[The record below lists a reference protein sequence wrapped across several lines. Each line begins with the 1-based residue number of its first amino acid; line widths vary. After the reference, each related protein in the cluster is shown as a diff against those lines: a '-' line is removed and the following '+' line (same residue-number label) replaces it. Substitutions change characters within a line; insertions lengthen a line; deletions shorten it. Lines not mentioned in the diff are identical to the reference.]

1 MKKTT
6 ETWIRLILGLY
17 LIGYALNQFLH
28 LIPTSYGNMPEITRD
43 FIDSIIMY
51 LPFLYLFEIV
61 IGLLLIFNK
70 WTGVILIVLVPLSV
84 SFMMF
89 NIINGDFTMLWPAL
103 FVAALNVALLYFQRD
118 RYRPL
123 LG

>member
-103 FVAALNVALLYFQRD
+103 FVATLNVALLYFQRD

>member
-6 ETWIRLILGLY
+6 ETWIRFILGLY

-61 IGLLLIFNK
+61 IGLLLMFNK
-70 WTGVILIVLVPLSV
+70 WTVVILIVLVPLSV

-89 NIINGDFTMLWPAL
+89 NIINSDFTMLWPAL
-103 FVAALNVALLYFQRD
+103 FVAGLNVALLYFHRD
-118 RYRPL
+118 RYQSL